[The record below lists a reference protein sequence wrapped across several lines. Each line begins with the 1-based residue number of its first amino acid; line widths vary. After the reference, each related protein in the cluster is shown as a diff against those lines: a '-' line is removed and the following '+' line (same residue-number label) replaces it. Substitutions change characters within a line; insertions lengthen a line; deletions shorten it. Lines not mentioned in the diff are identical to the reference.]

1 LPAWLTANARGG
13 RGVFPPLVLA
23 EVKALACELPATT
36 GVPLSKWSCTEL
48 AREVVDRKVVGSI
61 SAGTVWRILS
71 KDAIKPWLHRSWIFP
86 RAPDFAAKAAV
97 VLDLYARVFEG
108 TPLGAD
114 EFVICADE
122 KTSVQAR
129 CRCHPT
135 LPPGRSRL
143 MRVEHEYDR
152 RGAVAYL
159 AAYDVHRAQVFGR
172 AEATTGIEPF
182 GRLVEQVMAAE
193 PYA

>member
-1 LPAWLTANARGG
+1 MASSFVDLSSCPGFRGQG
-13 RGVFPPLVLA
+13 GSGAGPLRQGV
-23 EVKALACELPATT
+23 
-36 GVPLSKWSCTEL
+36 
-48 AREVVDRKVVGSI
+48 RR
-61 SAGTVWRILS
+61 
-71 KDAIKPWLHRSWIFP
+71 H
-86 RAPDFAAKAAV
+86 AV
-97 VLDLYARVFEG
+97 
-108 TPLGAD
+108 GAD

-172 AEATTGIEPF
+172 AEGTTGIEPF
-182 GRLVEQVMAAE
+182 GRGISPSSLTS
-193 PYA
+193 PSSGC